1 MTLKNNKK
9 TAIKLL
15 KKSKSLLLLIKKC
28 SRVEINIPITIGKF
42 KFAKSNLLFCLIRT
56 NE

>member
-28 SRVEINIPITIGKF
+28 SRVKINIPITIGKF